1 MNRQGRASVH
11 ADVPPDVAFATLIDV
26 DRMPS
31 WNARMT
37 HVVEAPAE
45 LAEGREWVIGFRY
58 MGSRFNSRS
67 VVLEL
72 DREERRFVH
81 RSKPDDDNPSCTVW
95 TWKVEPE
102 GDGSRITMEWDLQ
115 PATFA
120 RKRLVTP
127 LRARQMVRQDAPE
140 SLAALVKLCQE
151 ASRPADA

>member
-1 MNRQGRASVH
+1 MNPHGRASIH
-11 ADVPPDVAFATLIDV
+11 ADVPPDVAFATVTDV

-45 LAEGREWVIGFRY
+45 LAEGREWVVGFRY
-58 MGSRFNSRS
+58 MGTRFNSRS
-67 VVLEL
+67 VVVEL
-72 DREERRFVH
+72 DRDRRRFVH

-95 TWKVEPE
+95 TWHVEPE
-102 GDGSRITMEWDLQ
+102 GVGCRITMEWDLQ

-127 LRARQMVRQDAPE
+127 LRARQMARQDAPQ
-140 SLAALVKLCQE
+140 SLAALVAACRAAVE
-151 ASRPADA
+151 G